1 AENFPRH
8 HRVQLLQRIARLAQP
23 NTTPNNVP
31 EPSLPHV
38 IASAQNQ
45 RGGLNQKLADLG
57 RFFEA
62 SCFLAR
68 ATMVVF

>member
-23 NTTPNNVP
+23 NTTLNKVP
-31 EPSLPHV
+31 EPSLPHI

-45 RGGLNQKLADLG
+45 RSGLNQNWPIWGGSSKRPAG
-57 RFFEA
+57 
-62 SCFLAR
+62 
-68 ATMVVF
+68 